1 MVRVLQRG
9 SNCGELKLKLKLKL
23 GGMEREREM
32 RDRTVGM
39 KGER

>member
-9 SNCGELKLKLKLKL
+9 SNSRELKLKL
-23 GGMEREREM
+23 GEWREKEKGE
-32 RDRTVGM
+32 DRTVGM

>member
-9 SNCGELKLKLKLKL
+9 SNCGELKLKL